1 MRSCKVGFRLKKAYF
16 VIAVVMLITCLTG
29 IPDLANGINAR
40 GWREVNYGNV
50 ISPCCLTAFSFG

>member
-1 MRSCKVGFRLKKAYF
+1 MKKAYF

-29 IPDLANGINAR
+29 IPDLVNGITAR

-50 ISPCCLTAFSFG
+50 IFPLLFSGIFFRLSKRTAKS